1 MTPGQHPNHHS
12 VVLAVLFPVTTVLF
26 SEVWISS
33 FFSILPS
40 VAGIQEI

>member
-12 VVLAVLFPVTTVLF
+12 VLFPVTTVLF

-40 VAGIQEI
+40 AAGIQEI